1 MAVKKN
7 DLQKLTELL
16 SELTLLGGVSGVE
29 NEVRAYI
36 EEKAQP
42 YADSIRTDAMGNL
55 IVFKKG
61 KRRTPKLMI
70 SAHMD
75 EIGLIVTKVTD
86 EGYLKVAPVG
96 GIDIR
101 VVFGRKVYVGPNEIP
116 GVLGLK
122 AIHLTT
128 QEERTKIPKWSDLYV
143 DIGVSSKDDAL
154 ELVSLGDVC
163 VFDSDYVRIG
173 TNEIKAKAIDDRFG
187 CAVMLRLLEEKLPV
201 DTCFVF
207 TVQEEV
213 GTRGAFGAAFS
224 VKPDL
229 ALVLEGT
236 TSADFAGVPDPKKV
250 TYLGAGP
257 VIGFMDAGTIYD
269 RGLFEQIRDLA
280 ISKNIPWQIKGR
292 IAGGTD
298 ASAIQ
303 RSREGVRV
311 ASISAPIRNI
321 HSPNTVADLR
331 DIENAY
337 ELARAFVLSI

>member
-1 MAVKKN
+1 MAVRKK
-7 DLQKLTELL
+7 LPELTELL
-16 SELTLLGGVSGVE
+16 GELTLLGGVSGVE
-29 NEVRAYI
+29 NEVRDYI
-36 EEKAQP
+36 KEKALP
-42 YADSIRTDAMGNL
+42 YADSIKTDAMGNL

-61 KRRTPKLMI
+61 ARRSPKLML

-86 EGYLKVAPVG
+86 EGYLKISPVG

-101 VVFGRKVYVGPNEIP
+101 VVFGRKVYVGPKEIP

-143 DIGVSSKDDAL
+143 DIGVSSKEDAL

-163 VFDSDYVRIG
+163 TFDSDCVRIG

-187 CAVMLRLLEEKLPV
+187 CAVMLKLLEEKLPV
-201 DTCFVF
+201 DTHFVF

-224 VKPDL
+224 VKPDI

-236 TSADFAGVPDPKKV
+236 TSADFAGVPDSKKV
-250 TYLGAGP
+250 TLLGAGP

-269 RGLFEQIRDLA
+269 RGLFEQIRDIA
-280 ISKNIPWQIKGR
+280 IKKNIPWQIKGR

-337 ELARAFVLSI
+337 ELAKAFVLTI